1 VKIDLE
7 AHNKPHKSNFK
18 TLAQLNQERDSFKR
32 NRMQSFN
39 KPNKIKLDSQVEP
52 KDFAMSSKFSKK
64 EVDDAVLSGQ
74 GFSG

>member
-1 VKIDLE
+1 
-7 AHNKPHKSNFK
+7 
-18 TLAQLNQERDSFKR
+18 
-32 NRMQSFN
+32 MQSFN

-64 EVDDAVLSGQ
+64 EVDDVVLSGQ